1 MDKFYT
7 VTFGDVAEN
16 HAGMQK
22 IGTLAKNGYSPE
34 QIIELYNKLLELGL
48 ECEIINLNEH
58 LLPESDKNALVL
70 VIKKGVQY
78 ILQTENTAIIM
89 EEHENLPMDKKVS
102 MRGRVVNKH
111 ARYNL
116 CFADEDQEPNYEIG
130 NGRIV
135 SYAHIPL
142 TNIIREQISTWTKDA
157 PLNGEANYYYDINK
171 CGIGYHGDSERK
183 KVFAFRMGASM
194 PLYFQWYQYTEP
206 IGENIKIELD
216 DGDMYMMSEDAVG
229 HDWHRKLIPTI
240 RHATGCD
247 KYTKIKK

>member
-1 MDKFYT
+1 
-7 VTFGDVAEN
+7 
-16 HAGMQK
+16 MQRIFHSTTK
-22 IGTLAKNGYSPE
+22 KRLDYFSTNIQLKRLIHDRSLLHKLS
-34 QIIELYNKLLELGL
+34 QSKLHNKR
-48 ECEIINLNEH
+48 IINLNEH
-58 LLPESDKNALVL
+58 LLSESDKNALVL

-89 EEHENLPMDKKVS
+89 EEHENLPMDKKAS

-171 CGIGYHGDSERK
+171 CGIGYHGDAERR

-247 KYTKIKK
+247 KYTKLKK